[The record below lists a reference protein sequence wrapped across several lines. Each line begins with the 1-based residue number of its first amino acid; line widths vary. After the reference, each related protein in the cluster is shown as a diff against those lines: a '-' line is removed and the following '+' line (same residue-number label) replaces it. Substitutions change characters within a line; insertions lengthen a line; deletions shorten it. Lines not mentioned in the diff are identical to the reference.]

1 MTDLVMTYT
10 VNPISSFFKSF
21 SKTFIYAM
29 ELRGMVRA
37 AQELDRMGYKKE
49 AQDIMER
56 ARNYQKF

>member
-21 SKTFIYAM
+21 GKTFIYAM

-37 AQELDRMGYKKE
+37 AHELDRMGYKKE

-56 ARNYQKF
+56 ARNHQKF